1 MERIPQ
7 HDRLLPPGLVRLADL
22 VREQLGWPAWSR
34 HQLQQFAL
42 RGPVLKA
49 ISTHSDFSSAWAALA
64 PGLEVAATGGHP
76 DPCVWATG
84 CWDCQRG
91 LREVAGLNEKL
102 HLAAEHGAK
111 EFFLPASQQ
120 GEASQIVAGHGASP
134 SVNPLRMGITEPRE
148 VLRPLLARLRA
159 CPPPAN
165 EDDEPAFQACID
177 SYNFQPLDDERT
189 HAFYETHLLPTVAAR
204 LKRCLQ
210 ERWPSWQPTHLVT
223 IVSRRRELVLLA
235 ARALQVRHVL
245 LFYTDGPLGNDQ
257 TDDMRHVCARLQTQA
272 VQCTPVAFH
281 DDPSLQDTLAERLAP
296 FLKGVPADSVVVDLT
311 PGTKL
316 MSLCLAFAAP
326 TGSWQLYLQH
336 QTRPVG
342 DRRPIPGTER
352 YLRWQAGGGLR

>member
-159 CPPPAN
+159 CPP
-165 EDDEPAFQACID
+165 
-177 SYNFQPLDDERT
+177 
-189 HAFYETHLLPTVAAR
+189 H
-204 LKRCLQ
+204 
-210 ERWPSWQPTHLVT
+210 QPTKTTSPPSRPASTTT
-223 IVSRRRELVLLA
+223 IFSRSTMSVPMLS
-235 ARALQVRHVL
+235 
-245 LFYTDGPLGNDQ
+245 T
-257 TDDMRHVCARLQTQA
+257 RLT
-272 VQCTPVAFH
+272 CYR
-281 DDPSLQDTLAERLAP
+281 PSLRVSSD
-296 FLKGVPADSVVVDLT
+296 
-311 PGTKL
+311 
-316 MSLCLAFAAP
+316 AFRND
-326 TGSWQLYLQH
+326 GQ
-336 QTRPVG
+336 VG
-342 DRRPIPGTER
+342 NRRT
-352 YLRWQAGGGLR
+352 W